1 MLTEQYNPWY
11 KSTNKPQAP
20 EDICTNIRN
29 MLSSEERNNKAS
41 NVNLVYIYSILLYII
56 TYIIIKIQ
64 RNLKYTQLKKK
75 DDFTVFAKH
84 MEPWRLITCSL

>member
-1 MLTEQYNPWY
+1 
-11 KSTNKPQAP
+11 
-20 EDICTNIRN
+20 

-84 MEPWRLITCSL
+84 MEP